1 MASAGATGGATAL
14 SGALQGAKA
23 AGGLS
28 PFDLGNKRA
37 FIQQLLC
44 CFDQQ

>member
-23 AGGLS
+23 AGGGFRGLH
-28 PFDLGNKRA
+28 
-37 FIQQLLC
+37 QLY
-44 CFDQQ
+44 DP